1 MKLLLVCTSGG
12 HFATMRSLE
21 SFWSHHERAWVCDR
35 KADTEVLTAGE
46 QVHWLS
52 YQAPR
57 DLLAMVTNLPATL
70 SILRQERPDLILSTG
85 ASVAVNFCFVA
96 KFLGVRFAYV
106 ESISRSHNLSL
117 SGRLVYQV
125 CDEFYV
131 QWPELCQKY
140 PKATFKGYAA

>member
-21 SFWSHHERAWVCDR
+21 SFWSNHERTWVCDR
-35 KADTEVLTAGE
+35 KADTEVLTQTE
-46 QVHWLS
+46 QVHWLP

-57 DLLAMVTNLPATL
+57 NLLTMVSNLPATL
-70 SILRQERPDLILSTG
+70 RILDQERPDLILSTG
-85 ASVAVNFCFVA
+85 ASVAVNFCLVA
-96 KFLGVRFAYV
+96 KLLGLKFAYV

-117 SGRLVYQV
+117 SGRIIYPF
-125 CDEFYV
+125 CDQFYV

>member
-21 SFWSHHERAWVCDR
+21 SFWSHHERTWVCDR
-35 KADTEVLTAGE
+35 KADTEVLTDTE
-46 QVHWLS
+46 RVYWLP

-57 DLLAMVTNLPATL
+57 DWLAMVKNLGATL
-70 SILRQERPDLILSTG
+70 KILRQERPDLVISTG
-85 ASVAVNFCFVA
+85 ASVAVNFCLA
-96 KFLGVRFAYV
+96 SKILGLKFAYV

-117 SGRLVYQV
+117 SGRLIYWM

-131 QWPELCQKY
+131 QWPELCKKY
-140 PKATFKGYAA
+140 PRTTFKGYAA